1 MSFEPPYTTNSVMV
15 GGDGSTVSRQGQL
28 PDTTLGSGPFGH
40 EGTSGRTAVSFSF
53 NGTEND
59 GEDPVGDP
67 GQIAGMND
75 PVNPNE
81 ATHGAL
87 RDGSNSL
94 HGNADTSSSS
104 NRVDVLI
111 STIASGYNSYQDPPT
126 LGTDLGTRYSDL
138 YNRILTVL
146 AEEDPLRVFKANRM
160 AKFGLHYDPHSTLT
174 EDNWA
179 TVISQCRTRTLI
191 EYYCIR

>member
-1 MSFEPPYTTNSVMV
+1 MSFDPSRTLPNSYPDVTFGT
-15 GGDGSTVSRQGQL
+15 GGSFVSA
-28 PDTTLGSGPFGH
+28 
-40 EGTSGRTAVSFSF
+40 GTWGRTAGSFSF
-53 NGTEND
+53 DRTED
-59 GEDPVGDP
+59 GGEVPVGDS

-75 PVNPNE
+75 PANPNE
-81 ATHGAL
+81 STHGAL

-160 AKFGLHYDPHSTLT
+160 AKFGLHYDPYSTLT
-174 EDNWA
+174 KDNWA
-179 TVISQCRTRTLI
+179 TVISQCRTRILI